1 MKYGLIGI
9 IYFTELAEK
18 ESFDYFMKDLMDLF
32 SKYMPSNVQAA
43 CTYIPIIQ
51 NGSKVNCPKIE
62 SPNEYKSRVTLDW
75 GVEVVNDLEIL
86 KKEKKKRFW
95 QRKKKKEKDET
106 K

>member
-9 IYFTELAEK
+9 IYFTEFNEK
-18 ESFDYFMKDLMDLF
+18 ENLDYFLKDLMGLF
-32 SKYMPSNVQAA
+32 SKYGSSNEPAEY
-43 CTYIPIIQ
+43 TYNPITKKET
-51 NGSKVNCPKIE
+51 NYPKIE
-62 SPNEYKSRVTLDW
+62 DPEAYKNRVTQDW

-95 QRKKKKEKDET
+95 QRKKKKEKDEN